1 MGYWPTDPAAIENAF
16 ASRRK
21 VRTAPRR
28 PGGHSP
34 SGVGTKALWALKPPV
49 NGTHAAVLYP
59 LRPLH
64 AQVSLP
70 AGAVIPDGMTESR
83 LDETQEARPSGE
95 DPMEARNR
103 LTVQWWLAP
112 LLLIAIA
119 ALIVLIKLLF

>member
-1 MGYWPTDPAAIENAF
+1 
-16 ASRRK
+16 
-21 VRTAPRR
+21 
-28 PGGHSP
+28 
-34 SGVGTKALWALKPPV
+34 
-49 NGTHAAVLYP
+49 
-59 LRPLH
+59 
-64 AQVSLP
+64 
-70 AGAVIPDGMTESR
+70 MTESR

>member
-1 MGYWPTDPAAIENAF
+1 MTREPELGPQ
-16 ASRRK
+16 RLR
-21 VRTAPRR
+21 VH
-28 PGGHSP
+28 GGP
-34 SGVGTKALWALKPPV
+34 FTLK
-49 NGTHAAVLYP
+49 
-59 LRPLH
+59 RPLH
-64 AQVSLP
+64 AQVSVP
-70 AGAVIPDGMTESR
+70 VSAVIPDGMTESR

>member
-1 MGYWPTDPAAIENAF
+1 M
-16 ASRRK
+16 
-21 VRTAPRR
+21 
-28 PGGHSP
+28 
-34 SGVGTKALWALKPPV
+34 PV
-49 NGTHAAVLYP
+49 
-59 LRPLH
+59 
-64 AQVSLP
+64 S
-70 AGAVIPDGMTESR
+70 AVIPDGMTESR